1 MIKPYYLTRM
11 IYLPRVVAYGLAC
24 LVTASQGPATIALP
38 TWLFLL
44 SLCIYPHVAYR
55 FALQRACASV
65 STVDSL
71 QLDAVFVGMLVM
83 ANEFHLFASTS
94 FIAALAMSTLLIGTF
109 QALCKQILIVG
120 LVTTLGWWLTDFNV
134 VIASP
139 SVQDWTSAFAVTVYG
154 AMVAGLGYR
163 VTRQLGQ
170 ARKQLVSHQAS
181 IAGLARRLGRYIS
194 PQVYVSLV
202 ANEEEVTRRKCLT
215 VCFSDM
221 EGFTTL
227 MDSLPEEAVT
237 QLLNEYLDTMAGIAL
252 EFGGTVDKFMGDG
265 MMVFFGD
272 PLTQGRQAD
281 ALACVRMAL
290 AMQDQLLVMRAVW
303 QTDGIFS
310 DIHMRIGIH
319 TGDCAVGNFGSAQ
332 RMDYTAIGSVV
343 NIASRLEG
351 QATQDSVL
359 ISTDTFD
366 EVGDLITC
374 QARSTI
380 KLKGIRR
387 AVHAYTVVG
396 DGLLQSV
403 AVDV

>member
-1 MIKPYYLTRM
+1 M
-11 IYLPRVVAYGLAC
+11 IYLPRVVAYGLAS
-24 LVTASQGPATIALP
+24 LVTVSQGPATITLP
-38 TWLFLL
+38 TWLYLL
-44 SLCIYPHVAYR
+44 SLCVYPHVAYR
-55 FALQRACASV
+55 AASQQALTPGSAA
-65 STVDSL
+65 DSL
-71 QLDAVFVGMLVM
+71 QLDAVFVGLLVM
-83 ANEFHLFASTS
+83 ANGFHLFASTS
-94 FIAALAMSTLLIGTF
+94 FIAALTMSTLLIGTF
-109 QALCKQILIVG
+109 QSLCKQLCIVG
-120 LVTTLGWWLTDFNV
+120 LVVTLSYWLTGSGKMA
-134 VIASP
+134 ISSP
-139 SVQDWTSAFAVTVYG
+139 SLQDWTSALSVTVYG
-154 AMVAGLGYR
+154 AIIAGLGYR

-181 IAGLARRLGRYIS
+181 IASLARRLSRYIS
-194 PQVYVSLV
+194 PQVYVSLI

-221 EGFTTL
+221 EGFTAL

-252 EFGGTVDKFMGDG
+252 DFGGTVDKFMGDG

-290 AMQDQLLVMRAVW
+290 AMQDQLLSMRTSW
-303 QTDGIFS
+303 QTQGIFS
-310 DIHMRIGIH
+310 DVHMRIGIH

-351 QATQDSVL
+351 QAAQDSVL

-366 EVGDLITC
+366 EVGDLIIC
-374 QARSTI
+374 QARSVI

-396 DGLLQSV
+396 VGLPHIAAAEV
-403 AVDV
+403 